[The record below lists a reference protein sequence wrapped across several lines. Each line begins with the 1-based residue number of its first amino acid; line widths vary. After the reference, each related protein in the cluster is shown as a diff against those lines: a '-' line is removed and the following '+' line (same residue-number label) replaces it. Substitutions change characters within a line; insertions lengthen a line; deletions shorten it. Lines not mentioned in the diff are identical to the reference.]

1 MINLM
6 GVRAV
11 QARIAQLQQQG
22 RFSFRIIRILYTN
35 VPRRMIL
42 LFAEHI
48 DVAAQ
53 MRTFINH

>member
-35 VPRRMIL
+35 EELSYHSVLIGDLSSCR
-42 LFAEHI
+42 
-48 DVAAQ
+48 
-53 MRTFINH
+53 